1 MTAAL
6 ERLPVGLGEAQG
18 LLFDAVAYAGD
29 PANAARLAALVTE
42 NGMPAGRRV
51 AIYRD
56 AYRARL
62 VECLLDD
69 YPTVAHLFGETAFR
83 DLCHDYIRDV
93 PPGGSLNFYGARFAD
108 YCLHHAPRHA
118 RFASE
123 LAALEWA
130 LVKAVHESDAQT
142 LTPERLAELSI
153 ADWETAALVPSPT
166 LTLLTTTYPVNE
178 YLQLLRD
185 GGAPEPPVEPAPSWV
200 VVCRSGLDVWR
211 IDLPGHLGSVFA
223 ALVSGNPLTLAL
235 SDVTP
240 DPAAQDELAPP
251 TLAIQQA
258 FAQWMR
264 AGCFSAIAPA
274 VC

>member
-1 MTAAL
+1 MKAPL
-6 ERLPVGLGEAQG
+6 ERLPVGLGEVQG
-18 LLFDAVAYAGD
+18 LLFDAVAHTAEGVND
-29 PANAARLAALVTE
+29 SRLAALVAE

-51 AIYRD
+51 AIYRE

-69 YPTVAHLFGETAFR
+69 YPAVAHLFGETVFR
-83 DLCHDYIRDV
+83 ELCHDYIRDV
-93 PPGGSLNFYGARFAD
+93 PPGGSLNFYGARFAE
-108 YCLHHAPRHA
+108 YCFHHAPGHA

-130 LVKAVHESDAQT
+130 LVKAVHGSDAQK

-166 LTLLTTTYPVNE
+166 LTLLTTTYSVNE

-185 GGAPEPPVEPAPSWV
+185 GGAPELPSVPAPSWV

-211 IDLPGHLGSVFA
+211 IDLPRHLGCVFA
-223 ALVSGNPLTLAL
+223 ALVSGKPLSWAL
-235 SDVTP
+235 TAVAP
-240 DPAAQDELAPP
+240 DPAAEDELAPP

-274 VC
+274 AC